1 MRYKT
6 LQWLLWVCVAAHN
19 LEEGL
24 TAEAYFPKV
33 EALLADH
40 VPASLATLLPGLQEF
55 YLALIG
61 ASLIPLIMTVVATTR
76 GRTPVKKYLSP
87 LLAVTLLLN
96 VFIPHVPAAI
106 ALGGYAPGVATA
118 VFVNLPF
125 SIYFL
130 QRSMHKR
137 VIDRRGIARLAAI
150 GILLLV
156 VVVPLVW
163 FLTTGDS
170 VRAP

>member
-1 MRYKT
+1 MRYKS

-33 EALLADH
+33 EGLLADR
-40 VPASLATLLPGLQEF
+40 VPVSLVALVPDLQEF

-61 ASLIPLIMTVVATTR
+61 ATLIPLIMTVMATT
-76 GRTPVKKYLSP
+76 GQPTPVKKHLSP

-118 VFVNLPF
+118 VLVNLPF

-130 QRSMHKR
+130 RRAMQKR
-137 VIDRRGIARLAAI
+137 VIDRRGIVSLAAI

-156 VVVPLVW
+156 LVVPLLW
-163 FLTTGDS
+163 FLTTGD
-170 VRAP
+170 

>member
-33 EALLADH
+33 EALLADR
-40 VPASLATLLPGLQEF
+40 VPASVVELMPTLQVFYIGLIAATLV
-55 YLALIG
+55 
-61 ASLIPLIMTVVATTR
+61 PLIMTVMATTG

-137 VIDRRGIARLAAI
+137 VIDRRGIANLAAI

-156 VVVPLVW
+156 LGVPLLW
-163 FLTTGDS
+163 FLTTGD
-170 VRAP
+170 